1 MTNEELR
8 KAKRQLEDE
17 LTLAYRSAVSK
28 FEGQT
33 GLRVTSVDFGTTR
46 IETVGGESLTVVAD
60 VRVHV
65 EV

>member
-33 GLRVTSVDFGTTR
+33 GLRVTSIDFGTTR
-46 IETVGGESLTVVAD
+46 IEAVGGDATTLVAAAR
-60 VRVHV
+60 VRV